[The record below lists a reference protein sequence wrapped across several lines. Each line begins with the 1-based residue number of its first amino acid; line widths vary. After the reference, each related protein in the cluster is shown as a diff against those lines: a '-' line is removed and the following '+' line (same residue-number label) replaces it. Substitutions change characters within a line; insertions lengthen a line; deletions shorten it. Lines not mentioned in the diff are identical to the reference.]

1 MYVNF
6 LVRIKNAQ
14 QAGKDTLR
22 APFSKMDLA
31 IAEVLVKYGYLKSVE
46 VKGKF
51 DKRVIEMNLSKEK
64 AIRGIKFISL
74 PSRRI
79 YTGYKELKPVKSG
92 YGIAVLSTPKG
103 IMSNKEARQQK
114 LGGQLLF
121 EIY

>member
-6 LVRIKNAQ
+6 LIRIKNAQ
-14 QAGKDTLR
+14 GAEKNVLR

-31 IAEVLVKYGYLKSVE
+31 IAEVLLKYGYLKSVE
-46 VKGKF
+46 VKGKA
-51 DKRVIEMNLSKEK
+51 DKRVIEINLSKEK

-79 YTGYKELKPVKSG
+79 YTGYKEIRSVKSG
-92 YGIAVLSTPKG
+92 YGIAVVSTPKG
-103 IMSNKEARQQK
+103 IMSNKEARRQK

-121 EIY
+121 EIW

>member
-6 LVRIKNAQ
+6 LVKIKNAQ
-14 QAGKDTLR
+14 QAEKDALR
-22 APFSKMDLA
+22 TPFSKMDLA

-46 VKGKF
+46 VKGKA
-51 DKRVIEMNLSKEK
+51 DKQVIEMNLNKEK

-79 YTGYKELKPVKSG
+79 YAGYKKIRSVKSG
-92 YGIAVLSTPKG
+92 YGIAVVSTPKG

-121 EIY
+121 EIW